1 MQKRK
6 NHEMKQTHL
15 HIYNKVVV
23 PIRLELHQIADYLS
37 DGDYEALAGLGFSC
51 VGVSVTISRTPI
63 EKEVGRLVH
72 EYEII
77 DIDVDRIGEDCVLF
91 NDKVVRACEDYVY
104 TYESD
109 IVSMDRVQEAFEWFD
124 SKKVA

>member
-1 MQKRK
+1 
-6 NHEMKQTHL
+6 MKQTHL

-23 PIRLELHQIADYLS
+23 PIRLELYQIADYLS

-77 DIDVDRIGEDCVLF
+77 DIDVDRIGEDFILF
-91 NDKVVRACEDYVY
+91 KDKVVRACEDYVY